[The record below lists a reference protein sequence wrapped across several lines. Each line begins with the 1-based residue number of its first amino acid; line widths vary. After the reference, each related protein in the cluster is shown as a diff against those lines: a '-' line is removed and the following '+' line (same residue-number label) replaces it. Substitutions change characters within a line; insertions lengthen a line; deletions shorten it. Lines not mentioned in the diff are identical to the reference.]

1 MVKPYYIKDFHSVKK
16 KQQHLSEVLYKA
28 VVLKS
33 FAKLTGKHL
42 YWSHLY
48 QSCRHKDSPIKVFS
62 YEVFFQI
69 TRQNQTT
76 LQRKQIG
83 KHNGDSRMS
92 VHQ

>member
-1 MVKPYYIKDFHSVKK
+1 MSK
-16 KQQHLSEVLYKA
+16 KQQHLSEVFYKA

-69 TRQNQTT
+69 TRPNQTT

-92 VHQ
+92 VHR